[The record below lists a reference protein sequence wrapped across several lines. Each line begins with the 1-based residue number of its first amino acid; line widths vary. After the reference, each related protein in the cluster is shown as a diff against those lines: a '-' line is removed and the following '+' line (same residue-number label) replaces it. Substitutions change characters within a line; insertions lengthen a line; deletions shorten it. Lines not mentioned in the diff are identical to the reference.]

1 MIYPSSRIN
10 PQISGKFR
18 PRGKSGAEQSMFF
31 DYLSGAQRGKK
42 IVRKVFLI
50 FTTNFVRGY
59 ILQDS
64 FFIRPHFTE
73 MHCL

>member
-10 PQISGKFR
+10 PQISGKFGPEASLGR
-18 PRGKSGAEQSMFF
+18 SSQGSLTTCLG
-31 DYLSGAQRGKK
+31 RGKK